1 MPCATSSACSRPEM
15 SRATARLR
23 SARRSACP
31 HCGRE
36 TKTVEGV
43 CADCWGT
50 KEEGHRQFFV
60 PKRGGSP
67 DWFGLPG
74 WLFPDDLAWLGV
86 AVAFVVLLVV
96 ALRVT

>member
-1 MPCATSSACSRPEM
+1 V
-15 SRATARLR
+15 SRATLTLR
-23 SARRSACP
+23 FARRSPCP

-60 PKRGGSP
+60 PKRGAS
-67 DWFGLPG
+67 PG
-74 WLFPDDLAWLGV
+74 WFFLDDLVW
-86 AVAFVVLLVV
+86 LVV
-96 ALRVT
+96 ALAFAVVVLKAT

>member
-1 MPCATSSACSRPEM
+1 M
-15 SRATARLR
+15 SRATLSLRL
-23 SARRSACP
+23 AGRRPCR

-60 PKRGGSP
+60 QKRDGSP
-67 DWFGLPG
+67 GWF
-74 WLFPDDLAWLGV
+74 FFDDLLWRA
-86 AVAFVVLLVV
+86 VVLVLGIAVIVLVR
-96 ALRVT
+96 AL